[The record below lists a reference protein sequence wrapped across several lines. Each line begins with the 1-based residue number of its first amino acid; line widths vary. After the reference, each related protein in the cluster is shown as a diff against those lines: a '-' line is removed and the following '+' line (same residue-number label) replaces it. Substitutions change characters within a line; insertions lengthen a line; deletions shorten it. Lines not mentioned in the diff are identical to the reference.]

1 MKHRDPSNVSLL
13 DATFFDVRDSLLLET
28 ELQAFLKGAFAGGSG
43 ANSIE
48 RNAKRS
54 ATMIDAAHRFS
65 QEIREC
71 PPNIQSNDGFEPP
84 KIKKRRG
91 KQMFE
96 TRYKKVVDELQHE
109 IKVVGDP
116 VQENEG
122 KRIYMVKKGMKG
134 TKEYKVQ
141 ICSILDCDCADFVAN
156 GEATNCV
163 HLIFAMLYA
172 MNCSNKD
179 ILSKKNM
186 EKEDLDILMSS
197 PIKVPD
203 TIQAAKKK
211 SKKWVEYIKILQKHE
226 KYDTPQKMEL
236 QLKNGRSA
244 KCKSCKK
251 LISVGDECLR
261 VFDAV
266 TVAYDATEIAVLR
279 DASFCSDPKCIKNPP
294 PFIHIVMPPSIS
306 CTRDVS
312 EKLVSSFARHFSVV
326 RGTF

>member
-1 MKHRDPSNVSLL
+1 
-13 DATFFDVRDSLLLET
+13 
-28 ELQAFLKGAFAGGSG
+28 
-43 ANSIE
+43 
-48 RNAKRS
+48 
-54 ATMIDAAHRFS
+54 
-65 QEIREC
+65 
-71 PPNIQSNDGFEPP
+71 
-84 KIKKRRG
+84 
-91 KQMFE
+91 MFE

-122 KRIYMVKKGMKG
+122 KRIYMMKKGKKG

-141 ICSILDCDCADFVAN
+141 ICSILDCDCADFAAN

-186 EKEDLDILMSS
+186 EKEDLDILTSS

-203 TIQAAKKK
+203 AIQAAKKK
-211 SKKWVEYIKILQKHE
+211 SKKWMEYIKILQKHE

-266 TVAYDATEIAVLR
+266 TVAYDKTEIAVLR
-279 DASFCSDPKCIKNPP
+279 DASSCSDPKCIKNPP

-312 EKLVSSFARHFSVV
+312 EKLVSSFATHFSVV
-326 RGTF
+326 RGPF